1 MSNKKIKN
9 VKNME
14 NLNLEELKFKA
25 IENIYSYFSSEE
37 NLQNN
42 RIAPSMMVNLYGD
55 LSHFSEEFRRSV
67 VEEYENQ
74 DEIYADVVSSLEN
87 QNCSCRGRFTTFI
100 AENKDSSLDSY
111 RRIIYQITE
120 NQKDFLKT
128 GLEKQEVMFEHF
140 QIEFKNNKKKE
151 EFSKNDIN
159 LKHFNNTGSEYEE
172 AGKQPESNDKFSSN
186 YLEGNVIEIEDT
198 PEAYGNLIKNLRLG
212 GEFYRGLNI
221 LQKPND
227 KIWVYFY

>member
-1 MSNKKIKN
+1 MSKEKLE
-9 VKNME
+9 NME
-14 NLNLEELKFKA
+14 NLSLEELKFEA
-25 IENIYSYFSSEE
+25 IKNIYFYFSSEE

-67 VEEYENQ
+67 VEEYEKQ
-74 DEIYADVVSSLEN
+74 GEIYADVVSSLEN

-140 QIEFKNNKKKE
+140 QIEFKNGKKNEDALK
-151 EFSKNDIN
+151 SNTN
-159 LKHFNNTGSEYEE
+159 LKHFNHTDSQYEE
-172 AGKQPESNDKFSSN
+172 GSKDSDSNDRFNSN
-186 YLEGNVIEIEDT
+186 YLEGNVIEVEDT
-198 PEAYGNLIKNLRLG
+198 PEAYGNLIRNLRLG

-221 LQKPND
+221 LQKPNN
-227 KIWVYFY
+227 KIWVYLY